1 MRCVDHR
8 RQVLEHN
15 PKEGHIFSTIMHVMA
30 RYRGAATC
38 AALGLA
44 AISSHTSF
52 VPNNDQAGG
61 SSSSSSFAAVVSA
74 FAAHRAGS
82 ISSRRRP
89 PSSSSPLFMTSTEK
103 TSEGGGG
110 GINYNAVYVPKS
122 GGVGVKSA
130 SEMMGVRGASAR
142 GLGAPPP
149 RLPPGGR
156 FFTAGGVEID
166 ATVRPLRYTHGD
178 DDGCGDPMDDGC
190 DAYVPS
196 FFSSEGGGGGG
207 EGEEEVL
214 PWGSDGA
221 IERLVDLLDRRKGA
235 VLTSSYEFPGR

>member
-1 MRCVDHR
+1 
-8 RQVLEHN
+8 
-15 PKEGHIFSTIMHVMA
+15 MHVMA

-38 AALGLA
+38 AAMGLA
-44 AISSHTSF
+44 AISSRTSY
-52 VPNNDQAGG
+52 VPNNDQAGVG
-61 SSSSSSFAAVVSA
+61 TPSYSSSSFAAAVSA

-110 GINYNAVYVPKS
+110 GGGINYNAVYVAKS

-156 FFTAGGVEID
+156 FVTAGGVEID

-196 FFSSEGGGGGG
+196 FFSSEEGVGGGG
-207 EGEEEVL
+207 EGL

-221 IERLVDLLDRRKGA
+221 IERLVDLLDHRKGA